1 MNNTTT
7 APKERPAETRSVDTL
22 IEDAPS
28 VYPYPRWWSSVER
41 SCLFALS
48 IGVLANVS
56 YLFTSVSDVEMGR
69 LITGMLGVRV
79 LLAISHQKSRHSPF
93 HNCRV

>member
-7 APKERPAETRSVDTL
+7 APKERPAETRSFDTL

-28 VYPYPRWWSSVER
+28 VYPYPRWWSSIER

-48 IGVLANVS
+48 AGVLANVIV
-56 YLFTSVSDVEMGR
+56 LFTSVGDVEIAR
-69 LITGMLGVRV
+69 LIMGLLGVRAPPV
-79 LLAISHQKSRHSPF
+79 PSATRLEEQTLTIS
-93 HNCRV
+93 